1 MCVCLCVQPGLNGI
15 PLLEQYETE
24 FGQAQ
29 ESVITYLISKGA
41 QVNAVD
47 IYGQTPL
54 HFAAMRGNEV
64 ACKDLLNIPGVN
76 IEVRPDWWTRGKKG
90 ETNLKEERLLAF

>member
-1 MCVCLCVQPGLNGI
+1 MLLLNSSPACFCLQPGLNGI

-29 ESVITYLISKGA
+29 ESVISYLISKGA
-41 QVNAVD
+41 QVNTVD

-64 ACKDLLNIPGVN
+64 ACRDLLNIQGVN
-76 IEVRPDWWTRGKKG
+76 IEVSP
-90 ETNLKEERLLAF
+90 E